1 MSGMGTMKQQAS
13 RMPQQQPRAGQPLSE
28 VQKQQLRAT
37 GCGGRQCGGSTSQRV
52 FFQAQDPTRL
62 AQITRQLKNRG
73 CSQQCVDR
81 GYSFYC
87 CPPSQSQAIDEVIPE
102 ADVPVVDDIPMDPF
116 MLEPGVDD
124 MYMDA
129 AAMAP
134 IDEAA
139 AVVPVAEGR
148 RIPWLFIGVGVVGL
162 GVIGYLLATRK

>member
-1 MSGMGTMKQQAS
+1 
-13 RMPQQQPRAGQPLSE
+13 
-28 VQKQQLRAT
+28 
-37 GCGGRQCGGSTSQRV
+37 
-52 FFQAQDPTRL
+52 
-62 AQITRQLKNRG
+62 
-73 CSQQCVDR
+73 
-81 GYSFYC
+81 
-87 CPPSQSQAIDEVIPE
+87 
-102 ADVPVVDDIPMDPF
+102 VVDDVPIDAGVPMDPF

-148 RIPWLFIGVGVVGL
+148 RIPWLLIGVGVVGL